1 MNNLQLMIQRT
12 QKKDRWENEWF
23 PMTHVKRSSGLPIAQ
38 NHWENGGKPI
48 LTLCHP
54 RITCTLDVLEFF
66 YK

>member
-12 QKKDRWENEWF
+12 QNKDRRENEWF

-38 NHWENGGKPI
+38 HPWEDGGKPI

-54 RITCTLDVLEFF
+54 RIMGTLDVLEFF